1 MGHLE
6 DDALRLKHIAT
17 VNNTNVL
24 VVLTVFA
31 SCVAYFAVF
40 FICDTYDKR
49 AVIILYRK
57 CGNYEMEL

>member
-6 DDALRLKHIAT
+6 DDALQLKHIAT
-17 VNNTNVL
+17 VNNTNIL

-31 SCVAYFAVF
+31 SCIAYFAVF
-40 FICDTYDKR
+40 VICDTYDKR

-57 CGNYEMEL
+57 GGICGMEL

>member
-17 VNNTNVL
+17 VNNTNIL
-24 VVLTVFA
+24 VVLMVFA
-31 SCVAYFAVF
+31 SCIAYFAVF

-49 AVIILYRK
+49 VVVILYRK
-57 CGNYEMEL
+57 CGNCEMEL